1 LTLNHVHN
9 IMSKSWI
16 IGFIEAEGIFYLVRK
31 DVRILHG
38 FGLTQKLDRII
49 LEALRLVLNINTKVR
64 YKELHN
70 HYIIDTTNFRNI
82 ENIIEFFRDSLK
94 GVKSLEYKI
103 WVRSY

>member
-16 IGFIEAEGIFYLVRK
+16 IGFIEAEGSFYLVRK
-31 DVRILHG
+31 DVIILHG